1 MSSNSSIIF
10 GIYAIICLV
19 VAIYFFAICLGNTI
33 YIHKN
38 TKKPLLKNGPK
49 VSVLLPARN
58 EEKNLENCLN
68 KLVSQDYQNYDIFIL
83 DDNSTD
89 RTLEIA
95 LWFKKNHSD
104 KVHVIQGKSL
114 PADWNGKPYAMH
126 QLVQAADGEILLF
139 TDVDTKHK
147 KSSVS
152 FAVTNLILNDVDM
165 ISGYIHEEMETFGE
179 KITVSSM
186 FLLSALVVPL
196 FLNGI

>member
-1 MSSNSSIIF
+1 MPMSSNSSIIF

-95 LWFKKNHSD
+95 L
-104 KVHVIQGKSL
+104 
-114 PADWNGKPYAMH
+114 
-126 QLVQAADGEILLF
+126 
-139 TDVDTKHK
+139 
-147 KSSVS
+147 
-152 FAVTNLILNDVDM
+152 
-165 ISGYIHEEMETFGE
+165 
-179 KITVSSM
+179 
-186 FLLSALVVPL
+186 
-196 FLNGI
+196 

>member
-83 DDNSTD
+83 DDNSY
-89 RTLEIA
+89 
-95 LWFKKNHSD
+95 KKISIYKDKKDIYD
-104 KVHVIQGKSL
+104 KVINKF
-114 PADWNGKPYAMH
+114 PYL
-126 QLVQAADGEILLF
+126 QY
-139 TDVDTKHK
+139 T
-147 KSSVS
+147 
-152 FAVTNLILNDVDM
+152 
-165 ISGYIHEEMETFGE
+165 
-179 KITVSSM
+179 
-186 FLLSALVVPL
+186 
-196 FLNGI
+196 